1 MGDIADRKT
10 RELEDALYE
19 ASEGGKYPVVC
30 DQSPCVHRMKTKM
43 TRVKVYDSVEFIWLF
58 LKDRLN
64 FVKVNE
70 PVSIHLT
77 CSTRLMKIDKMFY
90 DLASLCADEV
100 LVPEGVGCCGFAGD
114 KGMTNPE
121 LNAYGLRKL
130 RPQIEAHGIKTG
142 YSNSRT
148 CEIGLQTNS
157 GIPYR
162 SIVYLVNQ
170 CTEAK

>member
-10 RELEDALYE
+10 RELEDALYG

-30 DQSPCVHRMKTKM
+30 EQSPCVHRMKTKM

-70 PVSIHLT
+70 PGSIHLT

-100 LVPEGVGCCGFAGD
+100 LIPEGVGCCGFAGD

-130 RPQIEAHGIKTG
+130 RPQIEEHGIKTG
-142 YSNSRT
+142 VSTSRT
-148 CEIGLQTNS
+148 CEIGLQPNS